1 MENIK
6 EIIENSFSINDLC
19 IKLYGY
25 TNGNTIKKANK
36 LIEESNLD
44 ISHFG
49 PGKKIRRYK
58 IIIKKCPIC

>member
-49 PGKKIRRYK
+49 PGKY
-58 IIIKKCPIC
+58 